1 VQAFS
6 QWTPPSGVLG
16 ELTAQSHLR
25 AAALEGRREALERAA
40 AAAGPV
46 PPFAAVLRR
55 PTVAV
60 IAEVKRRSPSKGEIN
75 PGLSAVEQSRAYVRG
90 GAAALSI
97 LTEPE
102 RFGGAPEDV
111 TAVRAAVAAPVL
123 KKDFH
128 VAPLQMLEARML
140 GASAALV
147 IARAVP
153 PEAVHAMVRAAHQV
167 GLEVLVEVRDE
178 RELEVAVESGAAVI
192 GVNNR
197 NLETLHI
204 DLATGDRLV
213 PLIPADRVAVFESG
227 ISVPVDVER
236 AAAAGADAVLV
247 GSSVSAAVDP
257 TATVR
262 ALAAIPRVGRPQ
274 TATTP

>member
-1 VQAFS
+1 
-6 QWTPPSGVLG
+6 VLG
-16 ELTAQSHLR
+16 ELVTRAHVR
-25 AAALEGRREALERAA
+25 AAALPARRAELERAVA
-40 AAAGPV
+40 DA
-46 PPFAAVLRR
+46 PPPPSFARALAR
-55 PTVAV
+55 PMVAV

-75 PGLSAVEQSRAYVRG
+75 PGLSAVDQSLAYARG

-97 LTEPE
+97 LTEAD

-111 TAVRAAVAAPVL
+111 PAVRAAVAIPVL

-128 VAPLQMLEARML
+128 VHPLQMLEARAL

-153 PEAVHAMVRAAHQV
+153 PETVLAMVRAAHEA
-167 GLEVLVEVRDE
+167 GIDALVEIRDE

-213 PLIPADRVAVFESG
+213 PQIPAARFAVFESG
-227 ISVPVDVER
+227 ISTRADVER

-247 GSSVSAAVDP
+247 GSSISASGDP
-257 TATVR
+257 TSAVG
-262 ALAAIPRVGRPQ
+262 ALAAVTRVGRAR
-274 TATTP
+274 TASPL